1 MLKLTSTEETKAVNS
16 DEIEN
21 LLSGRLLLQEAD
33 RRKITIPDAEVAQ
46 RAREFQVAGASGQAI
61 TPGGAPDAQLMN
73 AVRGSMIIER
83 MLDDEFRA
91 HHGQPTEAQI
101 KQYY

>member
-21 LLSGRLLLQEAD
+21 LLSGRLLLQEAE
-33 RRKITIPDAEVAQ
+33 RRKITIPDAEAAQ

-73 AVRGSMIIER
+73 AVRGSMMIEKIP
-83 MLDDEFRA
+83 DDEFRDQRDHTSNA
-91 HHGQPTEAQI
+91 KSKH
-101 KQYY
+101 Y